1 MADFMNN
8 AFGGFDEAIARFYNL
23 LATGAGDFFTPL
35 ANIITFLGEKGILF
49 FLLGAVL
56 LLFKNTRKAGICMI
70 GAVGLG
76 AIISNLILKN
86 VIQRP
91 RPFNQLPYSV
101 WWVDAGSA
109 VDDGFSCPSGH
120 ATGIACA
127 LLSLVLTRGKKHLIT
142 AGVGITLM
150 GFARNY
156 LMVHYASD
164 IIVSVI
170 VSAVAAG
177 VAYFITIAILK
188 VCEKYKDKKF
198 FSFVLEWDIR
208 DALKKK
214 EEKNV

>member
-86 VIQRP
+86 V
-91 RPFNQLPYSV
+91 
-101 WWVDAGSA
+101 
-109 VDDGFSCPSGH
+109 
-120 ATGIACA
+120 
-127 LLSLVLTRGKKHLIT
+127 
-142 AGVGITLM
+142 
-150 GFARNY
+150 
-156 LMVHYASD
+156 
-164 IIVSVI
+164 
-170 VSAVAAG
+170 
-177 VAYFITIAILK
+177 
-188 VCEKYKDKKF
+188 
-198 FSFVLEWDIR
+198 
-208 DALKKK
+208 
-214 EEKNV
+214 